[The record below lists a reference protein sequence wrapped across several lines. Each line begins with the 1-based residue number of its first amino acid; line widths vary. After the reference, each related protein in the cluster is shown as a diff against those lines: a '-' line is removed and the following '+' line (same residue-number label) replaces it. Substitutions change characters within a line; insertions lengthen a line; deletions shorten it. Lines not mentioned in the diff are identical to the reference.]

1 MRRAGVMVGL
11 AILLS
16 GGCRTPPPGSPAT
29 TVPPPP
35 VLLTVGRV
43 LNVNAA
49 RGYVVVECGSLPSP
63 GEEAKVFRS
72 DEVVARLRIS
82 GPSRPPFVTADI
94 VDGQP
99 QPGDTVKVLRKR
111 GAAAPNRTVKP

>member
-1 MRRAGVMVGL
+1 MVGV
-11 AILLS
+11 LLS
-16 GGCRTPPPGSPAT
+16 SGCRTLPEAPAP
-29 TVPPPP
+29 TVPPP

-43 LNVNAA
+43 LSVNAE

-63 GEEAKVFRS
+63 GEEAKVFRG
-72 DEVVARLRIS
+72 EQAVALLRIS

-99 QPGDTVKVLRKR
+99 QPGDTVKVFRTR
-111 GAAAPNRTVKP
+111 GAAAPNNTVKP